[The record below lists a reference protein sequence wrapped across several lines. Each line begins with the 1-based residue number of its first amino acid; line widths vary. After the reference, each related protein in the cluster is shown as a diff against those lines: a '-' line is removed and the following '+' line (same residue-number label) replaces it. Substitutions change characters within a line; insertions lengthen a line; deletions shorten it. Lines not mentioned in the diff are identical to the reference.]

1 MLHIILHLQY
11 VSIVLHLQIIF
22 AYYNLIG
29 LLKEKKNLIS
39 LLKLKILI
47 SLMVERDTSNI

>member
-29 LLKEKKNLIS
+29 LLKEKKKS
-39 LLKLKILI
+39 Y
-47 SLMVERDTSNI
+47 